1 MATIKIDR
9 GFTQKIQQKGLIHS
23 PNQEPA
29 PHPKKPHG
37 SKKGPPVAL
46 LVTGVVGLLALGA
59 VAIVLALGGKEKPKK
74 GTAAPVAVAPAAL
87 PAAAPAVQPAAADEI
102 VDPEQEIYAQHS
114 GKPAPQTAQPQ
125 APKQDTR
132 PVWREVPVGNSEGL
146 LCEYYENI
154 PGKTVNGLRSADAF
168 PSRPSR
174 TVQVTHFEL
183 SENIGNQYGIRVRGY
198 LLPPA
203 SGKYRF
209 SVCGDDAV
217 EFWLSEDDSPA
228 RLRKRVSYGAWAK
241 KYEWTDREDQQSAEC
256 ELAAGQRYYLEAF
269 LKEDSGSDYLCVAWK
284 GPVSEKYTVIKG
296 AFLQPWTD
304 TPAATPSAGEE
315 ASARSESRQAR
326 AAALAP
332 ARAAVAEQQQ
342 KNAAAYR
349 YAEAAEALKRGRSAW
364 TDPEALELVETAIL
378 RFELQGR
385 LRALLQAELAKAPAR
400 GVWTAFGGQADV
412 TSATDEGVT
421 VAPGRIVAWSKIPS
435 DQMLRLVNAVV
446 PRTVADPNTKGVL
459 YLAAAVMT
467 KEHAGGIDR
476 ALKYREHAVAHY
488 SGVASLA
495 DRVLGGTPEALQ
507 AGVRMNASRAE
518 LARLAATASGLA
530 DKVAKL
536 QNDLAAIT
544 GLVPGLLV
552 EYWERDISGS
562 LADMHKKGLFNRQ
575 PESTQ
580 VLDAFETPKDR
591 AEKFA
596 GRISGYLTPPETG
609 EYIFYLAAD
618 DEGELWLS
626 PDETPEK
633 KTLCLSGKLIKYHL
647 WDKEK
652 GRSDPVRLVKGQHY
666 YVEGYYQEGQGGDH
680 LCVAWSL
687 SPNDDPKV
695 VGASNLLY
703 SATAG
708 FTPHAQTIRQQ
719 LSEDLKKVQL
729 LISEGDRVRAADQAW
744 AESAKAA
751 SDQTAE
757 ELQRQVTGVKEAL
770 RDAENLMKQIDATLP
785 QLKTASRPS

>member
-1 MATIKIDR
+1 
-9 GFTQKIQQKGLIHS
+9 
-23 PNQEPA
+23 
-29 PHPKKPHG
+29 
-37 SKKGPPVAL
+37 
-46 LVTGVVGLLALGA
+46 
-59 VAIVLALGGKEKPKK
+59 
-74 GTAAPVAVAPAAL
+74 
-87 PAAAPAVQPAAADEI
+87 
-102 VDPEQEIYAQHS
+102 
-114 GKPAPQTAQPQ
+114 
-125 APKQDTR
+125 
-132 PVWREVPVGNSEGL
+132 
-146 LCEYYENI
+146 
-154 PGKTVNGLRSADAF
+154 
-168 PSRPSR
+168 
-174 TVQVTHFEL
+174 VTHFEL

-304 TPAATPSAGEE
+304 TPAAAPSAGEE

-326 AAALAP
+326 EAALAP

-342 KNAAAYR
+342 KNAASYR

-467 KEHAGGIDR
+467 KELAGGLDR

-530 DKVAKL
+530 DKVAKR

-544 GLVPGLLV
+544 GLVPGVLA
-552 EYWERDISGS
+552 EYWQKNPYGS
-562 LADMHKKGLFNRQ
+562 LKDVREKGLFKLK
-575 PESTQ
+575 PDSTQ
-580 VLDAFETPKDR
+580 VLAQLETPRDGG
-591 AEKFA
+591 EKFVA
-596 GRISGYLTPPETG
+596 RLSAYLSPSETG
-609 EYIFYLAAD
+609 EYYFYVAAD
-618 DEGELWLS
+618 DQGEFWVS
-626 PDETPEK
+626 SDETPEK
-633 KTLCLSGKLIKYHL
+633 LSLCVKTESHGNYRV

-652 GRSDPVRLVKGQHY
+652 RRSSPVQLVKGQY
-666 YVEGYYQEGQGGDH
+666 YWVEALLREGEKSDH
-680 LCVAWSL
+680 LSVAWSL
-687 SPNDDPKV
+687 VAEDNPQIITE
-695 VGASNLLY
+695 ANLLY
-703 SATAG
+703 AATAG
-708 FTPHAQTIRQQ
+708 FTPHAQEIRQQ
-719 LSEDLKKVQL
+719 IETDLDKTQA
-729 LISEGDRVRAADQAW
+729 LISDVNTVRVADQAW
-744 AESAKAA
+744 LDTGVSA
-751 SDQTAE
+751 SDAAAE
-757 ELQRQVTGVKEAL
+757 DLQRQVVRAKEAL
-770 RDAENLMKQIDATLP
+770 QEADAQLKKVEAALP
-785 QLKTASRPS
+785 QLKGASRPETDTK